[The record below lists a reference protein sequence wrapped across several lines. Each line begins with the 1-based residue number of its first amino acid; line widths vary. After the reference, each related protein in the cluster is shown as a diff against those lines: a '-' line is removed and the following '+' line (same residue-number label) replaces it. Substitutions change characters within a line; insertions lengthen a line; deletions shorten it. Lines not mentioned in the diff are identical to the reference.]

1 MKIRS
6 QVFGLQVFALR
17 FEAAFSPAFTNLAV
31 D

>member
-6 QVFGLQVFALR
+6 QIFGLQIFTLR
-17 FEAAFSPAFTNLAV
+17 FEEAFSPAFTNLAV